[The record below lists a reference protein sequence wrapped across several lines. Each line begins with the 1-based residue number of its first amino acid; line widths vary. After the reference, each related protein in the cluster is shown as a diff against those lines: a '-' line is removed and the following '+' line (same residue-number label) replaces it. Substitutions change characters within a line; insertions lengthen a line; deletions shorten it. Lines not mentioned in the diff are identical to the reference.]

1 MILEIVLKVQ
11 VKDIYYVWIS
21 LIVVLFVFLLN
32 ETVSTV
38 FCVTFLFDFL
48 YSNVWVILSL
58 FNIVHCIYKSL
69 DMRMIYFFLSI

>member
-1 MILEIVLKVQ
+1 VILEIVLKVQ